1 VSGDAAPSSKF
12 PAGRENSFSAPE
24 NRANPRNDNPNQYL
38 VRIWRSRPAAE
49 FWALLGSGSGILLHF
64 RDIA

>member
-1 VSGDAAPSSKF
+1 MPHPRRNF
-12 PAGRENSFSAPE
+12 LPAGKIRSLRLKIAPIRETIIPINILF
-24 NRANPRNDNPNQYL
+24 
-38 VRIWRSRPAAE
+38 RIWRSRPAAE